1 MGPCVGKFSTDKD
14 EDWASR
20 TVEYRKKS
28 SGLPRIS
35 MCLQSKLV
43 LNMLTDYLQGKT
55 VDLEP
60 IKIKYSE
67 IHRNGTTFIWDLEQ
81 MTTDFEDNWTG
92 QSFDGLAE
100 IPSNR
105 DEIGIVILKALI
117 AQGTDPKTL
126 TSHGRTAF
134 QIAALSGDLEFCKEL
149 VNMGVDVH
157 QSNEA
162 GETALDLVNQWNNKP
177 EDLSQIISY
186 LAEFN

>member
-1 MGPCVGKFSTDKD
+1 MGPCVGKFSSKD

-20 TVEYRKKS
+20 TVEYKKNGS
-28 SGLPRIS
+28 RPPRIS
-35 MCLQSKLV
+35 MCIQSKLV
-43 LNMLTDYLQGKT
+43 CNFLYAHLQGED

-60 IKIKYSE
+60 IKIKYAE
-67 IHRNGTTFIWDLEQ
+67 IHRNGTTFVWDLDQ
-81 MTTDFEDNWTG
+81 MTTDFADNWSG
-92 QSFDGLAE
+92 ESFDGLKE